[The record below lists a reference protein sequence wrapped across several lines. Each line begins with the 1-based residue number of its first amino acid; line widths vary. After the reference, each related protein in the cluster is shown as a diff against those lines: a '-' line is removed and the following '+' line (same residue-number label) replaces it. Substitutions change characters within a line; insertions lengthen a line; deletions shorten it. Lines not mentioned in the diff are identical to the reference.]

1 MEIVYMSNWEVV
13 GKAKKA
19 SKNGRYHTSVR
30 EQREIKKQFPN
41 VSFVNTKGKPT
52 NMRHGKV
59 SFVNSRSGVITN
71 AASPAKFSHNPRTQ
85 NRYIR
90 EKVSEQVRRSPSNLL
105 RYKQA
110 LNIQANIRGKSFK
123 GNKGHRNALEKIL
136 IELGYAQNV
145 VNKVMLQLEASSPPP
160 IRKLKTAKSA
170 TPRRNLK
177 SKRSLRL

>member
-1 MEIVYMSNWEVV
+1 MSNWEVV

-19 SKNGRYHTSVR
+19 SKNGKYHTSAK

-59 SFVNSRSGVITN
+59 SFVNSGSGVITN

-85 NRYIR
+85 NIYIR

-110 LNIQANIRGKSFK
+110 LNVQAKIRSNSFR
-123 GNKGHRNALEKIL
+123 GNNEGHRKALEKIL

-145 VNKVMLQLEASSPPP
+145 VNKIILQLNAASPPP
-160 IRKLKTAKSA
+160 VRKLKTAKSA
-170 TPRRNLK
+170 TPRKNLK